1 MKNILYL
8 ECSPRGDGSQ
18 SARVARALIGRLR
31 QAAPQARVIERNL
44 SVDPP
49 PFVNHAYAEAV
60 LARSAMSNPE
70 EVAAFDY
77 SEMLISELEQADCLI
92 IGTPMHNYTVPASLK
107 AWIDQVVR
115 IGRTFRGTPAGK
127 VGLLPDRP
135 AYVVVAAGGDYTGEA
150 ARQPDFLTPYLRSIL
165 ATIGICRV
173 EFVALEGLA
182 RRPLTDAEAARRAAV
197 LLNAPFDDGVQRQPS
212 AVNSLQ

>member
-1 MKNILYL
+1 MKNILYV
-8 ECSPRGDGSQ
+8 ECSPRGEASQ
-18 SARVARALIGRLR
+18 SARVARALLEQLQR
-31 QAAPQARVIERNL
+31 AAPHARMVERNL

-49 PFVNHAYAEAV
+49 PFVGHAYAEAV

-77 SEMLISELEQADCLI
+77 SEMLISELEQTDCLV
-92 IGTPMHNYTVPASLK
+92 IGTPMHNYTVPAALK

-165 ATIGICRV
+165 ATIGISRV
-173 EFVALEGLA
+173 EFIALEGLA
-182 RRPLTDAEAARRAAV
+182 RRPLTEAEVERRAWS
-197 LLNAPFDDGVQRQPS
+197 LLNGASGDGAETRLS
-212 AVNSLQ
+212 AMNAVR